1 MSNPIPF
8 YAAPIPTSG
17 EMPPGAIPVH
27 VYGLDESGGMPPIE
41 TQDLLFLAAYGGEAG
56 WATAQGPMLNFV
68 EGMGYGLPGQ
78 VLATNSTGDGLEW
91 VTPSSSEPGD
101 Q

>member
-1 MSNPIPF
+1 MANPIPF
-8 YAAPIPTSG
+8 YAAPILTSG

-27 VYGLDESGGMPPIE
+27 VYGIDGVPPIE
-41 TQDLLFLAAYGGEAG
+41 TEDLVFLTADGGEAG
-56 WATAQGPMLNFV
+56 WATAQGPMLAFAA
-68 EGMGYGLPGQ
+68 GMDYGSPGQ

-91 VTPSSSEPGD
+91 VTPSSSEP